1 MKISG
6 QHQPANRDH
15 QLPASDEEDQAMD
28 DNRNLPPPIK
38 MVCRL
43 LFCVHCID
51 GHFTEDDPKFC
62 PV

>member
-1 MKISG
+1 
-6 QHQPANRDH
+6 
-15 QLPASDEEDQAMD
+15 MD